1 MDERERRMALIRGG
15 SSDLARWSDVRNL
28 EVAWEPRAVAA
39 AAFVPA
45 GSRVLD
51 VGCGSMHLER
61 SLPFG
66 CTYQPCDIVARDA
79 RTLVVDLNA
88 GPLPDAALKACDVVV
103 MLGVWEYLFDIDALM
118 AQLALAGKA
127 VVCSYCDTG
136 LTQDVEQ
143 RRALGWVND
152 LSVDDFRR
160 AAHVHGYEVA
170 AFETLDGVQRLFR
183 LEPRSNPNFVPRR
196 VHVLAYNNLGNFGD
210 RLGYHLI
217 NEVLPATATVTWGR
231 LRPFDP
237 VPADVDLLVVGIGNS
252 LYGELVDA
260 PLLDSVAK
268 AKASIGIFGTQYRD
282 AMPTQMFERLI
293 SGLTHW
299 YARYEEDVLLYG
311 RGRENVSRLGDWLI
325 NMFPMTVPTLDQP
338 LRIGSEALTEPQLD
352 RMIQHIQLHK
362 RVFSSRLHTLLCAL
376 TSAEQVAYAEQR
388 EMDGLMVSGKFRS
401 LLNDVFSRSYPERV
415 FWGVDRSRVALYK
428 QAVRARTDAMR
439 AHIASLL
446 S

>member
-1 MDERERRMALIRGG
+1 MDERERRMASIKAGQ
-15 SSDLARWSDVRNL
+15 SDVARWSDARNL
-28 EVAWEPRAVAA
+28 ETAWEPRAVAA
-39 AAFVPA
+39 GAFVPVGA
-45 GSRVLD
+45 RVLD

-88 GPLPDAALKACDVVV
+88 GQLPDAALKACDVVV

-118 AQLALAGKA
+118 AQLARAGKT

-136 LTQDVEQ
+136 LTHDVAQ

-152 LSVDDFRR
+152 LSVDDFRH
-160 AAHVHGYEVA
+160 AAEAQGYEIS

-183 LEPRSNPNFVPRR
+183 LEPRLLGAVRPCR
-196 VHVLAYNNLGNFGD
+196 VHVIAYNNLGNFGD
-210 RLGYHLI
+210 RLGYHLV
-217 NEVLPATATVTWGR
+217 NEILPPAATVTWGH

-237 VPADVDLLVVGIGNS
+237 VPAEIDLLVVGIGNS
-252 LYGELVDA
+252 LYGDLVDA
-260 PLLDSVAK
+260 QLVESVAK
-268 AKASIGIFGTQYRD
+268 ARAAIGIFGTQYRD
-282 AMPTQMFERLI
+282 AMPTQMFDRLV
-293 SGLTHW
+293 SSLTHW

-311 RGRENVSRLGDWLI
+311 RGRENVSHLGDWLI
-325 NMFPMTVPTLDQP
+325 NMFPMAVPTRDQP
-338 LRIGSEALTEPQLD
+338 LRIGAEALTEPHLD

-362 RVFSSRLHTLLCAL
+362 RVFSSRLHPLLCAL

-388 EMDGLMVSGKFRS
+388 EMDGLTVSGKFRS

-415 FWGVDRSRVALYK
+415 FWGVDRMRVALYK
-428 QAVRARTDAMR
+428 QAVRERTDAMR